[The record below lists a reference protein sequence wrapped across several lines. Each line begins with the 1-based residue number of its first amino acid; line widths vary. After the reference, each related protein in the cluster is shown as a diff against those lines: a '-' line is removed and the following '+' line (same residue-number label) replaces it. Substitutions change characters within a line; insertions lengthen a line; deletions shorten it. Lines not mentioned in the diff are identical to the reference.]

1 MPSHRKKRV
10 RTDLNP
16 FRKQRDSHTDE
27 DKKEL
32 RKHHQKD
39 PSLKHKDLIE
49 WFLQRTGKRVTQG
62 LISQWLSDKY
72 VHLDDLKLRPQDP
85 RSYRQRQ
92 AKWPLIEA
100 PLFEFQQKM
109 QRANLPCTEDLLKET
124 ARRLWE
130 KIPEYKD
137 LATPAFSN
145 GYIDGFKMRF
155 KIKRYKKFRESESA
169 PLEESEPLMEKLREI
184 SRQYPMED
192 QYNMD
197 ETGLFWKLIPDSGL
211 ATEQQHGR
219 KIEKIRL
226 TIALTSNA
234 DGSRKLDPWIINKFL
249 NPRCFGRDGAA
260 IKGRP
265 LHWRANK
272 KAWMITSIMLEYL
285 KWFDRQMSKPT
296 LLLLDGFS
304 AHECAINTLKDSENP
319 PFQLRWTRVE
329 FLPPNTTSHW
339 QPMDQGII
347 KAFKAYYK
355 KMWLQFMVD
364 CVEQDINVLKQ
375 INLCFVV
382 RWILLAWNK
391 VAPKTIENCWIK
403 STVLGRKQTV
413 EKAPKGWE
421 PEQNFVDEAEQLLKE
436 LQQKKVIKEKENLDS
451 ILNPAEE
458 VIEDLQGD
466 IFDQVVDIFIP
477 EELEEE
483 DSTPPVKIKEKEVL
497 EMLQRL
503 QLYEE
508 SQEEKNNKLLFDLSR
523 YERDVRG
530 RMARNRPIQAK
541 IDEMFTK
548 KTSSEGIDGNGDVF
562 ESPEDSEMAICI

>member
-1 MPSHRKKRV
+1 
-10 RTDLNP
+10 
-16 FRKQRDSHTDE
+16 
-27 DKKEL
+27 
-32 RKHHQKD
+32 
-39 PSLKHKDLIE
+39 
-49 WFLQRTGKRVTQG
+49 
-62 LISQWLSDKY
+62 
-72 VHLDDLKLRPQDP
+72 
-85 RSYRQRQ
+85 
-92 AKWPLIEA
+92 
-100 PLFEFQQKM
+100 
-109 QRANLPCTEDLLKET
+109 
-124 ARRLWE
+124 
-130 KIPEYKD
+130 
-137 LATPAFSN
+137 
-145 GYIDGFKMRF
+145 
-155 KIKRYKKFRESESA
+155 
-169 PLEESEPLMEKLREI
+169 
-184 SRQYPMED
+184 
-192 QYNMD
+192 
-197 ETGLFWKLIPDSGL
+197 
-211 ATEQQHGR
+211 
-219 KIEKIRL
+219 
-226 TIALTSNA
+226 
-234 DGSRKLDPWIINKFL
+234 
-249 NPRCFGRDGAA
+249 
-260 IKGRP
+260 
-265 LHWRANK
+265 
-272 KAWMITSIMLEYL
+272 
-285 KWFDRQMSKPT
+285 
-296 LLLLDGFS
+296 
-304 AHECAINTLKDSENP
+304 
-319 PFQLRWTRVE
+319 
-329 FLPPNTTSHW
+329 
-339 QPMDQGII
+339 MDQGII

-364 CVEQDINVLKQ
+364 CVEQDIDVLKQ

-382 RWILLAWNK
+382 RWILLAWNE